1 MKNRLLV
8 ILGTLLFFV
17 AVVYAANPYVFKTD
31 VNMTSH
37 KILNLLTP
45 TVGTDAA
52 NKTYVDSQ
60 VGIAGVA
67 TWTLGTTRYYCA
79 DYDTGS
85 DANACL
91 SDVSMA
97 ACGAV
102 ACKTLEQLRT
112 IVPRYGNGRSV
123 MIAVASRAGGAVYKK
138 IDGITDDTMAL
149 SNMSGYAYLGARGT
163 GTQATASAVKFA
175 NDTADKNYAGGQ
187 TVTGT
192 ETAGYRVAGAPTT
205 SSIDCV
211 KNSDGTAPGLSA
223 EPTLDGKRIR
233 WDVATPTVALRN
245 TSTNLWSNTTS
256 VIVPGINFAAVPV
269 AGGAGVGDVFYI
281 EEPAVAVD
289 RIVISQ
295 VSSSNVQSTSIAGSS
310 GSIEL
315 WGFRAASAAG
325 ARSFNLDS
333 IGDARIGF
341 VDVASTN
348 TTTAILA
355 INAFNIVLSRVP
367 VDESG
372 GALSVGTGVRVAGAG
387 NFTRLVGLQVISSFL
402 GVFSTF
408 TYVLEPQTVGS
419 ASVFAKGLDIQASLT
434 GVTGSGISTN
444 FGYGNFANA
453 TSRRLRIFQDPGFQ
467 SVRIRAGQVGLYG
480 IDLTGNTTVGG
491 VGSIRVQGT
500 GTQVTMVDVVGSTGN
515 TDVGLD
521 VTGAVGATIDAVST
535 ANTISGTLGD
545 IRVAGPA
552 ITTWAGLTTTNVID
566 NRGNRLLGTGGNIIN
581 STYFVTNQ
589 SGGTLAIGNLVRQ
602 NGTTGQVTSAK
613 ADTSANATGVLGVL
627 ITPPAS
633 TAGGYMAVAGAPWIQ
648 MDVAATVG
656 NLAYLS
662 EVNAGQGKS
671 VPPAVAGTNQKFRLG
686 VIEST
691 SGTLARVAW
700 RAELFPQISDGLAP

>member
-1 MKNRLLV
+1 MKKRLLV
-8 ILGTLLFFV
+8 VLGSLLFFV

-31 VNMTSH
+31 VTMTGH
-37 KILNLLTP
+37 KILSLLTP

-52 NKTYVDSQ
+52 NKAYVDSQ

-79 DYDTGS
+79 DYDVGS

-138 IDGITDDTMAL
+138 IDTITDDNMAL

-192 ETAGYRVAGAPTT
+192 ETAGYRVSVGAAA
-205 SSIDCV
+205 SITVV
-211 KNSDGTAPGLSA
+211 KASDGSAPALTA
-223 EPTLDGKRIR
+223 EPALIGKRIR
-233 WDVATPTVALRN
+233 WDSATPTVALRN
-245 TSTNLWSNTTS
+245 TSCNIWSNTTN
-256 VIVPGINFAAVPV
+256 VIVPGIDFAATPA
-269 AGGAGVGDVFYI
+269 AGGAGVGDVAYI

-295 VSSSNVQSTSIAGSS
+295 VSSSNVQSTSVAGSS

-315 WGFRAASAAG
+315 WGFRAASAAS
-325 ARSFNLDS
+325 ARALNLDS
-333 IGDARIGF
+333 IGDTRIGF

-348 TTTAILA
+348 TTAAILA

-367 VDESG
+367 VTET
-372 GALSVGTGVRVAGAG
+372 GASASVGTGVRVAGAG
-387 NFTRLVGLQVISSFL
+387 TFTRLVGLQITSSFL
-402 GVFSTF
+402 GNFSTF
-408 TYVLEPQTVGS
+408 TYVLEPQLAGS
-419 ASVFAKGLDIQASLT
+419 SSVFAKGLDIQSSSA

-444 FGYGNFANA
+444 FGYGNFGST

-467 SVRIRAGQVGLYG
+467 SVRIRGGDVSFYG
-480 IDLTGNTTVGG
+480 IDLSGNTIAGTA
-491 VGSIRVQGT
+491 GSIRVQGT
-500 GTQVTMVDVVGSTGN
+500 GTRLAMNDVVGSTGN
-515 TDVGLD
+515 SDVGLD
-521 VTGAVGATIDAVST
+521 VTGAFGALVDAASV
-535 ANTISGTLGD
+535 ANTVTGANGD

-552 ITTWAGLTTTNVID
+552 VTTWVGLTTTNVID
-566 NRGNRLLGTGGNIIN
+566 NHGNRLIGTGGQIID
-581 STYFVTNQ
+581 STYFVSNQ
-589 SGGTLAIGNLVRQ
+589 SGGALAIGNLVRQ
-602 NGTTGQVTSAK
+602 NGTSGQVTSAK
-613 ADTSANATGVLGVL
+613 ADTSANASGVLGVL

-633 TAGGYMAVAGAPWIQ
+633 TAGGYLSVAGAPWVQ
-648 MDVAATVG
+648 MDIAATVG

-662 EVNAGQGKS
+662 EANAGQGKS

-700 RAELFPQISDGLAP
+700 RAELFPTLSDGLAP